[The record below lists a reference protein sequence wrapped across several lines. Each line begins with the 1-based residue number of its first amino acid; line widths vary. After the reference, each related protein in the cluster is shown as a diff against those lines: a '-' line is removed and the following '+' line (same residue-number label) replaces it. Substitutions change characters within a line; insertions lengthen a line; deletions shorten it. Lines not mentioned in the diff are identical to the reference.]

1 MERFFGGGAYGM
13 KIDYASL
20 PFPGDELGALAQ
32 EGKCPEQ
39 SPAKPNLQLATFA
52 GGCFWGLEL
61 AFQRVEGV
69 EFTTV
74 GYTQGK
80 EEYPN
85 YDQVCA
91 GNTGHTEAVMVY
103 YDPEVVS
110 YEKLLD
116 VFFDR
121 VDPTTKN
128 GQGRDYGKQY
138 RTGVYFHSVE
148 QQEIARKRFEQVIE
162 EQTRTVHTECLPA
175 LPFWPAEAYHQQY
188 LEKGGRFG
196 MPQSAEKGATDEIR
210 CYG

>member
-32 EGKCPEQ
+32 EGKCPEK
-39 SPAKPNLQLATFA
+39 SPGKPNLQLATFA

-103 YDPEVVS
+103 YDPEIVS

-116 VFFDR
+116 VFFQIFAIIR
-121 VDPTTKN
+121 SLFVSSLN
-128 GQGRDYGKQY
+128 FGYGNN
-138 RTGVYFHSVE
+138 
-148 QQEIARKRFEQVIE
+148 
-162 EQTRTVHTECLPA
+162 
-175 LPFWPAEAYHQQY
+175 
-188 LEKGGRFG
+188 FG
-196 MPQSAEKGATDEIR
+196 MTKMLKRGSTTENFGLLLVIL
-210 CYG
+210 